1 MLLFNKNTLPRE
13 ELIQCIYVRKPS
25 ILTLNAKIS
34 EVCFTDFSHI
44 HSFYSTNE
52 LNHLW
57 SWNDGNI
64 PFKYK
69 RRLCCQLFL
78 WTSSTVNL
86 LLFLWIVKYVI
97 LWIENTVLHQNDQSF
112 QIYKQGRP
120 LLKQYINSKWI
131 KGYLSF
137 YRLLI
142 LNRLLN

>member
-13 ELIQCIYVRKPS
+13 ELIQCIYLRKPS

-86 LLFLWIVKYVI
+86 LLFLVDSKICYIMNPKYNFVSHY
-97 LWIENTVLHQNDQSF
+97 EF
-112 QIYKQGRP
+112 QIHKQGRP

-131 KGYLSF
+131 KGYWSF

>member
-86 LLFLWIVKYVI
+86 LLFSVGREIWYIMNPKHNFVSQFDVDEVNHFKYI
-97 LWIENTVLHQNDQSF
+97 
-112 QIYKQGRP
+112 
-120 LLKQYINSKWI
+120 SKAGLCWCNI
-131 KGYLSF
+131 
-137 YRLLI
+137 LI
-142 LNRLLN
+142 LNGSKDI

>member
-1 MLLFNKNTLPRE
+1 MLLFNKNSLPRE
-13 ELIQCIYVRKPS
+13 ELIQCIYLRKPS

-78 WTSSTVNL
+78 
-86 LLFLWIVKYVI
+86 
-97 LWIENTVLHQNDQSF
+97 
-112 QIYKQGRP
+112 
-120 LLKQYINSKWI
+120 
-131 KGYLSF
+131 
-137 YRLLI
+137 
-142 LNRLLN
+142 